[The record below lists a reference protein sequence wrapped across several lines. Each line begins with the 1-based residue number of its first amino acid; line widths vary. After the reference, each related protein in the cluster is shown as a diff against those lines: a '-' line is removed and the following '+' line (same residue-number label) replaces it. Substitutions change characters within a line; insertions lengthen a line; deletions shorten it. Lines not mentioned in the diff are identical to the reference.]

1 MANATGGTC
10 LHCGRLIPTQHGKG
24 RLRQYCDATCRSAAR
39 RTRTTGVKPGLTAAP
54 RKGTVDIVSTEPL
67 PAVAAARASL
77 ERSEQELRSAVDRA
91 REQGHTWQ
99 EIGEVLGTTR
109 QAAFQRFGRPIDPRT
124 GAPMAENL
132 LPGATD
138 RAVELLGDIIQGDYD
153 KARTDFDE
161 TVAKGLSAVQLAA
174 VWAQVAGM
182 VGTYQSMGTPHA
194 YRAGDYTIVDVPL
207 TFEAGDLTGRVTYS
221 MDGKVAGLHLVPK
234 ILQ

>member
-1 MANATGGTC
+1 MANTTGGTC
-10 LHCGRLIPTQHGKG
+10 LHCGRSIPTQQGKG
-24 RLRQYCDATCRSAAR
+24 RLRLYCDATCRSAAR
-39 RTRTTGVKPGLTAAP
+39 RTRSTGVKTGLTSAP
-54 RKGTVDIVSTEPL
+54 RKGTVDIVSAEPL
-67 PAVAAARASL
+67 PAVAAARARM
-77 ERSEQELRSAVDRA
+77 ERSEQDLRSAVDRA

-124 GAPMAENL
+124 GAPMAGTV

-161 TVAKGLSAVQLAA
+161 TVAKGLSAVQLAS
-174 VWAQVAGM
+174 VWAQLAGM
-182 VGTYQSMGTPHA
+182 VGAYQSMGTPHA
-194 YRAGDYTIVDVPL
+194 YRAGDYTIVDTPL

-221 MDGKVAGLHLVPK
+221 MDGKVAGLHLVPVK
-234 ILQ
+234 